1 MRPSGTRL
9 PAVIS
14 APGWLLSVLSALTFA
29 AALVSSAAHAGA
41 FDGASSG
48 IPISSSGTYEM
59 GGLSHPVIV
68 FTAIGLLAFVGY
80 RERRHVAK
88 LWSLYVVPPLMFL
101 GFLIVALVCKDAD

>member
-1 MRPSGTRL
+1 
-9 PAVIS
+9 
-14 APGWLLSVLSALTFA
+14 
-29 AALVSSAAHAGA
+29 
-41 FDGASSG
+41 
-48 IPISSSGTYEM
+48 M